1 MSEVSIKCN
10 PKLAAAVNECI
21 ELIGELDKDKALE
34 FCASYCAEFVART
47 FGIIHRRASMG
58 CLDIGTLI
66 IMLIASSVKLAEVL
80 MSTSASE
87 SGEWSVKE

>member
-34 FCASYCAEFVART
+34 FCALLRGV
-47 FGIIHRRASMG
+47 RRQN
-58 CLDIGTLI
+58 
-66 IMLIASSVKLAEVL
+66 VRNNP
-80 MSTSASE
+80 
-87 SGEWSVKE
+87 